1 MGVCVLREDYEWVYI
16 EELYVIRRKE
26 IMGRFFFL
34 IFKMNFGIYCFGGFF
49 VFEMYFVYS

>member
-34 IFKMNFGIYCFGGFF
+34 IFKMNLEFIVLV
-49 VFEMYFVYS
+49 VFLYLKCICI